1 MAQRAFPS
9 AEFEIINELQQ
20 ISGWNR
26 NDAYQIGIGDDAA
39 VRCCQKAEKL
49 ILTTDISVENVHFSL
64 ITMSLQEAAYRAM
77 VSNISDCAAM
87 GALPD
92 SALIQLVFPEKSEKL
107 REKVLSVYRGFS
119 QACSRWQFP
128 IVGGD
133 LSAGQQWVFGI
144 TLLGK
149 VSEGQRVLQRKGA
162 RPGDNLWVSGF
173 PGRSA
178 AGFEALKRWGR
189 ENVPSRFNELVINH
203 IKPVPRVEAGLLLAA
218 DSEVH
223 ALMDLSDGLSKD
235 CRTLS
240 YENELGIILK
250 YDTLKI
256 PKAMIQLSAEVGIAV
271 QDWFLNGGED
281 YELLFAASKR
291 FDPLSV
297 GSQHSGGLFCIGQ
310 FTGDR
315 QGLFLQKDSFISEI
329 AGCGWDHFRNIDKSK
344 NTNISQ
350 ATE

>member
-1 MAQRAFPS
+1 VASQAFPS
-9 AEFEIINELQQ
+9 AEFEIITELQQ
-20 ISGWNR
+20 ILGCCR
-26 NDAYQIGIGDDAA
+26 NDAYLLGIGDDAA
-39 VRCCQKAEKL
+39 VRCAHGAEKL

-64 ITMSLQEAAYRAM
+64 NTMTLQEAAYRAM
-77 VSNISDCAAM
+77 VSNVSDCAAM
-87 GALPD
+87 GARPD
-92 SALIQLVFPEKSEKL
+92 SALIQLVFPEKSENL
-107 REKVLSVYRGFS
+107 RENIHSVYRGFS

-133 LSAGQQWVFGI
+133 LSAGGQWVFGI

-149 VSEGQRVLQRKGA
+149 VAEGQRILQRKGA

-189 ENVPSRFNELVINH
+189 ENVPSCFNELVINH
-203 IKPVPRVEAGLLLAA
+203 IKPVPRVEAGLILAA

-240 YENELGIILK
+240 YENALGIVLK
-250 YDTLKI
+250 YDALQI
-256 PKAMIQLSAEVGIAV
+256 PEAMIQLSAEAGIPV
-271 QDWFLNGGED
+271 LDWFLNGGED
-281 YELLFAASKR
+281 YELLFAASDR

-297 GSQHSGGLFCIGQ
+297 APQHCDGLFCIGK

-315 QGLFLQKDSFISEI
+315 QGLFLEKDNMISEVVSR
-329 AGCGWDHFRNIDKSK
+329 GWDHFRN
-344 NTNISQ
+344 NSQ
-350 ATE
+350 